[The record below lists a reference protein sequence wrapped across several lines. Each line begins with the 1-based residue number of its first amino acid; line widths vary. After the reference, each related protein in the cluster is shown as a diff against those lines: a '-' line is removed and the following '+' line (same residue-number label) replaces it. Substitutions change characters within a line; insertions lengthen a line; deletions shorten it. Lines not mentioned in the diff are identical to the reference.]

1 MLLFIGSFVAFFGTG
16 IMPVCKVYI
25 AEQYP
30 TELRGVGTGFGEAVS
45 RVGGAAQ
52 TRAIK
57 KTAGTLRIDLA
68 RFRELEVFTQFASDL
83 DPAPQQAL
91 DHGRRLLELLKQPL
105 YHPMPVSRQ
114 AILLYVATSGLV
126 DDVPLEHVRPFVL
139 GFADEMEA
147 ERPDMVAEIESTGTL
162 SGPAVECIRA
172 ALADA
177 KKRGSATWQA

>member
-1 MLLFIGSFVAFFGTG
+1 M
-16 IMPVCKVYI
+16 
-25 AEQYP
+25 
-30 TELRGVGTGFGEAVS
+30 
-45 RVGGAAQ
+45 
-52 TRAIK
+52 
-57 KTAGTLRIDLA
+57 
-68 RFRELEVFTQFASDL
+68 EVFTQFASDL
-83 DPAPQQAL
+83 DPATQQAL

-139 GFADEMEA
+139 GFADE
-147 ERPDMVAEIESTGTL
+147 VAEIESTGTL